1 MGKMWINIMLEYLQD
16 FSEVAHALMMFG
28 GMCLFILFGVPIP
41 VAVGLGTIIGY
52 MLLDFPLLALSQAM
66 YTGVEPF
73 PLVTVP
79 LFVLAGSLMEQG
91 GMAKRIVGVAE
102 SLIGNIFGSLGL
114 IAVLGCA
121 FFAALSGSGPATT
134 AAIGAV
140 MIPSMIK
147 QKYDPAFGGAIA
159 AAGGALGSLIPPS
172 NLMII
177 YGIVAEQSIPRLF
190 LAGFIPGFIATA
202 ALMIVTYIIARK
214 RGYIGVDRTFSV
226 KKVGTALNHGKFA
239 VIAPIIIL
247 GGIYAGIFTPTEAA
261 SVAVVYALLIGG
273 VVYRELTIANIIDC
287 LKITAMISG
296 AVLIIVG
303 PAKAYGEL
311 MSLLSVPDMLG
322 EAISGVTESPFLIL
336 MIMAV
341 ILILSGMFLE
351 SIAQIILLTP
361 LMLPIVANLGVDPIV
376 FGILMV
382 ISCEIGFLTPPVGV
396 NLFVAARITNLGVDR
411 ISIAVIP
418 FLLAYVVV
426 LIIISAFP
434 DLVTFLPNL
443 FYGKYQY

>member
-1 MGKMWINIMLEYLQD
+1 MFEFWPEFTDYLLDLPEMTQ
-16 FSEVAHALMMFG
+16 ALIMFG
-28 GMCLFILFGVPIP
+28 SMLVMILFGVPIP
-41 VAVGLGTIIGY
+41 ISVAIGTIVGY
-52 MLLDFPLLALSQAM
+52 WFMDFPFVQIALSM

-91 GMAKRIVGVAE
+91 GMARRIVGMAQ
-102 SLIGNIFGSLGL
+102 SLIGNYTGSLGL
-114 IAVLGCA
+114 VAVLGCT

-147 QKYDPAFGGAIA
+147 QNYNPAFGGAIA

-190 LAGFIPGFIATA
+190 LAGFIPGLVASSVLLLTTYLIAKKRNYA
-202 ALMIVTYIIARK
+202 GDGEEFSWGNVWDAFLNGKWAL
-214 RGYIGVDRTFSV
+214 
-226 KKVGTALNHGKFA
+226 L
-239 VIAPIIIL
+239 APFIIL
-247 GGIYAGIFTPTEAA
+247 GGIYTGIFTPTEAA
-261 SVAVVYALLIGG
+261 SVAVVYALIIGHFA
-273 VVYRELTIANIIDC
+273 YHELNFTKIVHC

-303 PAKAYGEL
+303 PAKAFGEL
-311 MSLLSVPDMLG
+311 MSLMEVPVMIGDAL
-322 EAISGVTESPFLIL
+322 SGVTENPFVLL
-336 MIMAV
+336 MIISA
-341 ILILSGMFLE
+341 ILIFTGMFLE

-361 LMLPIVANLGVDPIV
+361 LMLPIVVSLGIDPIV
-376 FGILMV
+376 FGIIMV
-382 ISCEIGFLTPPVGV
+382 ISCEVGFLTPPVGA
-396 NLFVAARITNLGVDR
+396 NLFVAARITNLGIDK

-418 FLLAYVVV
+418 FVFAYVLV
-426 LIIISAFP
+426 LVIISAFP
-434 DLVTFLPNL
+434 DIATFLPDL
-443 FYGKYQY
+443 VYGKFPGS